1 MEHAVERA
9 ALTRLRE
16 PRRSRFKAT
25 ATASEATA
33 SPPGPA
39 GAATQT
45 SPSPRVANCR
55 SRKPLKLVAQCGLV
69 EHPAPLSRRR
79 SRRPRT

>member
-9 ALTRLRE
+9 ALTRLRGS
-16 PRRSRFKAT
+16 RRRRFK

-39 GAATQT
+39 CAATQT
-45 SPSPRVANCR
+45 WPSPRVANCR
-55 SRKPLKLVAQCGLV
+55 SRKPLELVAQSGLV
-69 EHPAPLSRRR
+69 EELAPLSRRR
-79 SRRPRT
+79 SRRPRG